1 MQINRDMRRS
11 IFLILRMGKL
21 IPYGQTFHKCN
32 KLELLQLPR
41 TVNVHLCYIIVNGML
56 NSAQNYKF
64 DHVLKVFF
72 RELFKNTNNTR
83 CHPGKHFI
91 IQYFGNYLVNSSREA
106 I

>member
-1 MQINRDMRRS
+1 MRRS

-41 TVNVHLCYIIVNGML
+41 TVNVHLCYIIVNGVL

-72 RELFKNTNNTR
+72 KENCLKTQIIDDVTR
-83 CHPGKHFI
+83 
-91 IQYFGNYLVNSSREA
+91 VN
-106 I
+106 IL